1 MFPAR
6 RLAMLVTLAAT
17 LLVAACGQT
26 LPTAPD
32 DTDGYD
38 DDSGYGDDLTIPTPD
53 PDVDYTPDPSEA
65 SPTPSPSPSAP
76 TWTGVSNDYRRMI
89 GKGFLHN
96 WLSAPR
102 GLAVAGDLLFIAD
115 GNRSSLRGAYGAV
128 LAFDGTSED
137 SFTTHAG
144 MYYERRIGS
153 STTLMLG
160 SAVQAVA
167 VNDQVVLASDAQ
179 GVKGFIRAIP
189 ENALSAGQVIA
200 PPCRDMAFAG
210 GVLYMAQ
217 TGQVTALSASTW
229 ASAPGLNVAARG
241 LGSDSQDRLW
251 VVTADRISAYK
262 DGQKVMDFD
271 GRGTDQTG
279 PGASNLQDVAVDPRN
294 GDVYALD
301 QGRVLRFDSAGKYLG
316 TFGSGRIG
324 QGASIAVGAEGSV
337 YVSDAQDGEVYQ
349 YRPGN

>member
-1 MFPAR
+1 MIPLR
-6 RLAMLVTLAAT
+6 RLSIFVTLAAT
-17 LLVAACGQT
+17 LLVAACGQ

-32 DTDGYD
+32 DTDGSD
-38 DDSGYGDDLTIPTPD
+38 DDYGYGDDFTVPTPD
-53 PDVDYTPDPSEA
+53 PDVDYSPDPGEA
-65 SPTPSPSPSAP
+65 SPSPSPSPSAP
-76 TWTGVSNDYRRMI
+76 SWTGVSNDYRRMI
-89 GKGFLHN
+89 GKGFLYN
-96 WLSAPR
+96 WLSGPR
-102 GLAVAGDLLFIAD
+102 GLAVAGNLVFIAD
-115 GNRSSLRGAYGAV
+115 GNRSGLRGAYGAV
-128 LAFDGTSED
+128 LAFDGASED
-137 SFTTHAG
+137 SFTTQAG
-144 MYYERRIGS
+144 MYYERRVGS
-153 STTLMLG
+153 STTLMLN

-167 VNDQVVLASDAQ
+167 VNDQVVLASDSQ

-217 TGQVTALSASTW
+217 TGQVTALSATSW

-241 LGSDSQDRLW
+241 LGSDTQDRLW
-251 VVTADRISAYK
+251 LVTADRISAYK

-271 GRGTDQTG
+271 GRGTNQTG

-301 QGRVLRFDSAGKYLG
+301 QGQVLRFDSAGKYLG
-316 TFGSGRIG
+316 AFGGGRIG
-324 QGASIAVGAEGSV
+324 QGASIAVGADGSV